1 MEERNHILIVEE
13 SFDISLLTSK
23 IFEYQN
29 WKVTKAA
36 TGEEALSFLKSNDAD
51 VILMDINL
59 PGMSGIECCGKIRK
73 LSDKVK
79 STTPIIAVTANA
91 NNFNLSQ
98 YKERGFTD
106 FFQKPVNFDKLIGKI
121 KTILHKN

>member
-13 SFDISLLTSK
+13 SFDISLITSK

-29 WKVTKAA
+29 WKVTKAS

-51 VILMDINL
+51 VILMDISL
-59 PGMSGIECCGKIRK
+59 PGMSGLECCDKIRK
-73 LSDKVK
+73 LADKVK
-79 STTPIIAVTANA
+79 CTTPIIAVTANA
-91 NNFNLSQ
+91 NNFSLSQ

-121 KTILHKN
+121 KSILHKN

>member
-13 SFDISLLTSK
+13 SFDISLITSK

-29 WKVTKAA
+29 WKVTKAS

-51 VILMDINL
+51 VILMDISL
-59 PGMSGIECCGKIRK
+59 PGMSGLECCNKIRK
-73 LSDKVK
+73 LTDKVK
-79 STTPIIAVTANA
+79 SITPIIAVTANA
-91 NNFNLSQ
+91 NNFSLSQ

-121 KTILHKN
+121 KSILHKN